1 MPEVFPCAKPQ
12 VAQGTGESGMSFRVG
27 DMEVICEE
35 PEMRC
40 ELCGKVEECRPYGP
54 KGEQVCFE
62 CGMKDE
68 AAAKRQMNKKLFGEG
83 NA

>member
-1 MPEVFPCAKPQ
+1 M
-12 VAQGTGESGMSFRVG
+12 SGRG
-27 DMEVICEE
+27 YIADE
-35 PEMRC
+35 PDRTC

-54 KGEQVCFE
+54 KGEWVCYD

-68 AAAKRQMNKKLFGEG
+68 AACERGMNRYVFGQG